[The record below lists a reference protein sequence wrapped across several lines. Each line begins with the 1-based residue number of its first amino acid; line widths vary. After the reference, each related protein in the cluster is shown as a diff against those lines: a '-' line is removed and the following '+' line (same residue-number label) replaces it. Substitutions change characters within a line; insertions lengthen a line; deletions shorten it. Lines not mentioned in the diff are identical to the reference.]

1 MEIKSTTDS
10 ETVSKVLETVYKI
23 NEVRAQ
29 WNRQALINVFFL
41 YGKQHFTLN
50 RVNSNFSAGQRIV
63 WEIEK
68 SNKPGVIRR
77 TSNILLPPFRSV
89 FSRMLRQKAN
99 VHAEPTTSTQKDRD
113 AARFSK
119 EVAEDF
125 WNNCNR
131 NNPWLRNDYSGMQSI
146 FMKLLPY
153 QMTIGLGYLTPYF
166 NPKSMALVYTQPRF
180 PGDKGEVIESDVGN
194 AEVRV
199 ISPLNMFKD
208 RFQRFATERRF
219 LSPEQVWDEYGVEC
233 SPSEVNED
241 DTEVRIRRTLEG
253 ASEERLDKDGV
264 YIYRK
269 LCAPSKE
276 YPEGRELVVSDKEI
290 IYDEVLPSEARKRI
304 QIYEFKYQDLGFT
317 TAGQGCIEQCID
329 LQEDFNFTLS
339 RIAQHKKMLTGK
351 VLVPKGSDISSKFDD
366 VVGQIIYY
374 VLGKK
379 PTMESAP
386 PVPDYFYKELM
397 RIRATVEDLMNS
409 HDSTM
414 GRDPSQVK
422 SGIGISNLSD
432 LDNAQIAPE
441 LIMLEQKLGF
451 FTEAVLDICQEKY
464 TERRLLKISGED
476 MAFEVKSFIGSDL
489 FGQKNIQIKMGSNFP
504 LDKNER
510 TQYILMLKKEGFIAP
525 DRAKELLEFTDIDG
539 SFKTL
544 DENCAKQDILNIIE
558 GQGNFQVQAENWE
571 DHTIFLKVIN
581 DFRKGTMYPKLDPQ
595 VKAEIDDLAS
605 QHQQMLLDEQKAM
618 AAQQAQPQKAA
629 PLPKQ
634 PSESINFKDLPID
647 GKIQVAAQAGI
658 NLDPRGLV
666 LQEHMANKDKQPKQP
681 GAGQG
686 AIT

>member
-1 MEIKSTTDS
+1 MEVKSTSDS
-10 ETVSKVLETVYKI
+10 ATIGKVIETVHKI
-23 NEVRAQ
+23 DEARAS
-29 WNRQALINVFFL
+29 WNRQALVNVMFL
-41 YGKQHFTLN
+41 YGKQHFSLN
-50 RVNSNFSAGQRIV
+50 KLSSNASVGQRIV

-113 AARFSK
+113 AARFAK

-131 NNPWLRNDYSGMQSI
+131 NNPWLRNDYSGMQAI
-146 FMKLLPY
+146 FMKLMPY
-153 QMTIGLGYLTPYF
+153 QMVIGLGYLAPYF
-166 NPKSMALVYTQPRF
+166 NPKSMAMVYTQPAF
-180 PGDKGEVIESDVGN
+180 SGDKGEVIESDVGN

-208 RFQRFATERRF
+208 RFQRYAIERRYI
-219 LSPEQVWDEYGVEC
+219 SPEQVWDEYGVEVP
-233 SPSEVNED
+233 SSEVDED
-241 DTEVRIRRTLEG
+241 DTEVKIRRTLEG

-264 YIYRK
+264 YVYRK

-276 YPEGRELVVSDKEI
+276 YPDGRELICTDKEI
-290 IYDEVLPSEARKRI
+290 LWDEVLPSEARRRI
-304 QIYEFKYQDLGFT
+304 QFYEFRYQDLGFT
-317 TAGQGCIEQCID
+317 SSGQGCIEQCID

-351 VLVPKGSDISSKFDD
+351 VLVPKGADISSKFDD
-366 VVGQIIYY
+366 MVGQIIYY

-379 PTMESAP
+379 PTMEPAP

-397 RIRATVEDLMNS
+397 RIRSTVEDLMNS

-414 GRDPSQVK
+414 GRDPGQVK
-422 SGIGISNLSD
+422 SGVGISNLSE

-451 FTEAVLDICQEKY
+451 FTEAILDICQEKY
-464 TERRLLKISGED
+464 NERRLLSISGED

-510 TQYILMLKKEGFIAP
+510 TQYIIMLKAQGFISP
-525 DRAKELLEFTDIDG
+525 ERAKELLEFTDIDG
-539 SFKTL
+539 AFKTL
-544 DENCAKQDILNIIE
+544 DEDGAKQDILNIIE
-558 GQGNFQVQAENWE
+558 GQGQFQVQAENWE

-581 DFRKGTMYPKLDPQ
+581 DFRKGTMYQKLPDNI
-595 VKAEIDDLAS
+595 KAEIDDLAS
-605 QHQQMLLDEQKAM
+605 QHQQMLLAEQKAM
-618 AAQQAQPQKAA
+618 AAQQAAPQPQ
-629 PLPKQ
+629 PKL
-634 PSESINFKDLPID
+634 PSETINYKDLPID
-647 GKIQVAAQAGI
+647 GKLQVAAQAGI
-658 NLDPRGLV
+658 KLDPRGLV
-666 LQEHMANKDKQPKQP
+666 LQEHMANQGKQPKQP

-686 AIT
+686 ANQ

>member
-1 MEIKSTTDS
+1 MEIINKKSTS
-10 ETVSKVLETVYKI
+10 ETLELVLGPVHKI
-23 NEVRAQ
+23 KESRSQ
-29 WNRQALINVFFL
+29 WERQVLVNVLFL
-41 YGKQHFTLN
+41 YGKQHFSLN
-50 RVNSNFSAGQRIV
+50 KVSGNASAGQRIV

-68 SNKPGVIRR
+68 STKPGVIRR
-77 TSNILLPPFRSV
+77 TSNILLPPFRSI

-99 VHAEPTTSTQKDRD
+99 VHADPTTSMQKDRD
-113 AARFSK
+113 AARFAK

-125 WNNCNR
+125 WDNCNR

-146 FMKLLPY
+146 FMKLMPY
-153 QMTIGLGYLTPYF
+153 QMVIGLGYLAPYF
-166 NPKSMALVYTQPRF
+166 NPKSNALIYTQPRF
-180 PGDKGEVIESDVGN
+180 AGDKGEIIESDVGN

-208 RFQRFATERRF
+208 RFQRFAIERRF
-219 LSPEQVWDEYGVEC
+219 ISPEQVWDEYEIDVP
-233 SPSEVNED
+233 PSEVNEED
-241 DTEVRIRRTLEG
+241 IEVRIRRTLEG
-253 ASEERLDKDGV
+253 ANEDSIDKDGV
-264 YIYRK
+264 YLYRK
-269 LCAPSKE
+269 LYAPCKE
-276 YPEGRELVVSDKEI
+276 YPDGRELVVTDKEI
-290 IYDEVLPSEARKRI
+290 IHDEVLPTEARKRI

-351 VLVPKGSDISSKFDD
+351 VLVPKGADISSKFDD
-366 VVGQIIYY
+366 MVGQIIYY

-379 PTMESAP
+379 PTMEPAP

-397 RIRATVEDLMNS
+397 RIRSTVEDLMNS

-414 GRDPSQVK
+414 GREPGQVK
-422 SGIGISNLSD
+422 SGIGISNLSE

-451 FTEAVLDICQEKY
+451 FTEAILDICQEKY

-504 LDKNER
+504 LDKTER
-510 TQYILMLKKEGFIAP
+510 TNYILMLKKEGFIAP
-525 DRAKELLEFTDIDG
+525 ERAKELLEFTDIDG
-539 SFKTL
+539 AFKTL
-544 DENCAKQDILNIIE
+544 DEDGAKQDILNIIE
-558 GQGNFQVQAENWE
+558 GQGQFQVQAENWE

-581 DFRKGTMYPKLDPQ
+581 DFRKGTMYMKLDPQ

-605 QHQQMLLDEQKAM
+605 QHQQMLLAEQKAM
-618 AAQQAQPQKAA
+618 QPPPP
-629 PLPKQ
+629 PLKQ
-634 PSESINFKDLPID
+634 PSETINYKDLPID

-658 NLDPRGLV
+658 KLDPRGLV
-666 LQEHMANKDKQPKQP
+666 LQEHQANKPKEA
-681 GAGQG
+681 GAAKG
-686 AIT
+686 AIQ